1 MHRQAEGRL
10 PTNEQDPTNV
20 AAEPQLAA
28 TRHIITDLRRKTRLQ
43 CEHIMQLQRALQQ
56 QQQQHRHDISM
67 RSDQLAA
74 LANQLLLLES
84 RLKRRQTQIAVVMR
98 QREHTIVRQQKVI
111 ETLSNRLTDH
121 GLGVSVVSDPTQP

>member
-1 MHRQAEGRL
+1 
-10 PTNEQDPTNV
+10 
-20 AAEPQLAA
+20 
-28 TRHIITDLRRKTRLQ
+28 
-43 CEHIMQLQRALQQ
+43 MQLQRAIQQ
-56 QQQQHRHDISM
+56 QQQQHRHDISV
-67 RSDQLAA
+67 RSDQLAV

-121 GLGVSVVSDPTQP
+121 GLGVSVVSGQTSS